1 MGQSIFSGMRFTE
14 LLKFDPQEAFE
25 YRLRTQ
31 GTPIEEFYGT
41 IPMNTRLN
49 ENIRNG
55 KFYSDEEIAE
65 MEEPKEEEEKISP
78 IIPTSDENSPQDIE
92 VVIGNTTEISGDIT
106 NGGEV
111 TKTSY
116 SRDDFKKLL
125 DKASVTYFK

>member
-1 MGQSIFSGMRFTE
+1 
-14 LLKFDPQEAFE
+14 
-25 YRLRTQ
+25 
-31 GTPIEEFYGT
+31 
-41 IPMNTRLN
+41 MNTRLN

-125 DKASVTYFK
+125 DKASVTYFKWAKDEKLAELCIENNLI